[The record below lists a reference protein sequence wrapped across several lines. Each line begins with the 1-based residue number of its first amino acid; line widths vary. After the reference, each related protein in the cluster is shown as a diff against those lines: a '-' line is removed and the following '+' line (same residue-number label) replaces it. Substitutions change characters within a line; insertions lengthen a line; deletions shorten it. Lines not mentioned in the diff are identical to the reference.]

1 MLLSPDIMRFLLLVC
16 LLGMALLAAFY
27 LRERSLS
34 LSEYLRWG
42 LLIVLVPFLGP
53 FLVILMQPGE
63 KIQASH

>member
-63 KIQASH
+63 KIQASR